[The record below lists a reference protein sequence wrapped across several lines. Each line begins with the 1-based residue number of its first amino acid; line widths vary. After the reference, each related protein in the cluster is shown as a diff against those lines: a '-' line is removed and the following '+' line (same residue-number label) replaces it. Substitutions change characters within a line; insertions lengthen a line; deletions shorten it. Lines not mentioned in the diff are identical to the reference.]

1 MLVTVTIPGAT
12 TFWLSSPPC
21 DDPTKI
27 AKRNR
32 LQNVHHQTKQKSHCE
47 IFGTL
52 AKQHFE
58 KKKKKKTENCKKD
71 FRILTVLGWNF

>member
-27 AKRNR
+27 AKKEQNR
-32 LQNVHHQTKQKSHCE
+32 LQNVHPSNETK
-47 IFGTL
+47 IPLRNIRDFG
-52 AKQHFE
+52 
-58 KKKKKKTENCKKD
+58 KTT
-71 FRILTVLGWNF
+71 F

>member
-1 MLVTVTIPGAT
+1 VLFGFTLKRASMLVTVTIPGAT

-32 LQNVHHQTKQKSHCE
+32 LQNVHPSNETK
-47 IFGTL
+47 IPLRNIRDFG
-52 AKQHFE
+52 
-58 KKKKKKTENCKKD
+58 KTT
-71 FRILTVLGWNF
+71 F